1 MTGSLPRRS
10 VNVRWRWSRASMSGL
25 STSNLS
31 PRCAA
36 SVLSSYP
43 AHYRAWIASWVVQRD
58 GDAPGGWLHQLMP
71 DAVSPSP
78 QGGGKA
84 PHRMRGAPHTAA
96 VPKRGPTPVARGGV
110 AFVVARCC
118 GRLRR
123 PDRNAAALVARCCG
137 RLRRPDRN
145 ARRAAS
151 KTFPYQARHIAA
163 LRLRRAS
170 TCIGTPRARRG
181 GRMSPSRGRLA
192 AASARPL
199 QLPHRH
205 DGQGDGR

>member
-1 MTGSLPRRS
+1 MKASIRVHRSKIWHASMSVGEQEKHTPADDPCRRTVGLGPKPNCRRWLLMTGSLPRRS

-151 KTFPYQARHIAA
+151 KTI
-163 LRLRRAS
+163 S
-170 TCIGTPRARRG
+170 
-181 GRMSPSRGRLA
+181 
-192 AASARPL
+192 
-199 QLPHRH
+199 
-205 DGQGDGR
+205 